1 MLGRL
6 ISEVPNVAYYSGSG
20 SDFSQFVANVT
31 SAERYPPIPDTGIF
45 AYFANSVWQQALTQL
60 ATLVSDG
67 ELCVEGNHSDCHEK
81 RLSSSASSYLAY
93 ARADLQRALELG
105 E

>member
-1 MLGRL
+1 MLVRL
-6 ISEVPNVAYYSGSG
+6 LSEAPNASYYSGSG

-45 AYFANSVWQQALTQL
+45 AYFANAAWQQALAQL
-60 ATLVSDG
+60 STLVSDG
-67 ELCVEGNHSDCHEK
+67 ELCLKGSSRDCHEK

-93 ARADLQRALELG
+93 TRADLQRAVGLG